1 MQLSL
6 TAVYFEPQPD
16 LITNITII
24 DQHISTFW
32 KNRNKC
38 IMPIKSLFFDCCYT
52 EYFWHY
58 DTRPVSTELY
68 L

>member
-24 DQHISTFW
+24 DQHISTF
-32 KNRNKC
+32 
-38 IMPIKSLFFDCCYT
+38 
-52 EYFWHY
+52 
-58 DTRPVSTELY
+58 
-68 L
+68 